1 MTIIRK
7 VLLTFMLLLP
17 VLAAAQDDAAVY
29 MQQAGGSA
37 LLFRGHRAHGY
48 PQPFNGTF
56 YWEGPGFKDGAV
68 RYNGKHYENLQLNVD
83 AVRQDLIVRTPSGGD
98 GKVLEGD
105 YVESFM
111 MGGHQ
116 FLHLRNLYG
125 GEAPAGYWEVLY
137 DGRAKVLKQVV
148 RILQK
153 DLNGSMRSSMGYD
166 GEYRE
171 GVHNI
176 FVYQEK
182 YCYMAEDGT
191 LVPLRSRSQLM
202 RFYKNHK
209 REINR
214 HISNLESSGR
224 LSMERYCTEV
234 VKYAEKLAEKL

>member
-7 VLLTFMLLLP
+7 VLLTLVVLLP
-17 VLAAAQDDAAVY
+17 ALAAAQDDAALY
-29 MQQAGGSA
+29 MEQAGGSA
-37 LLFRGHRAHGY
+37 LLFRGHRANGY
-48 PQPFNGTF
+48 PQPYNGTF
-56 YWEGPGFKDGAV
+56 YWNGPEFKEGAV
-68 RYNGKHYENLQLNVD
+68 HYNGKHYENLLLNVD

-98 GKVLEGD
+98 GKVLDSD

-125 GEAPAGYWEVLY
+125 EDAPSGYWEVLY

-153 DLNGSMRSSMGYD
+153 DLDGSLRSSIGYD
-166 GEYRE
+166 GEYRAD
-171 GVHNI
+171 VHNI
-176 FVYQEK
+176 FVYQPK

-202 RFYKNHK
+202 RFYKNNK
-209 REINR
+209 RQISR
-214 HISNLESSGR
+214 HMSNLESSGR
-224 LSMERYCTEV
+224 LSMERYCTEL
-234 VKYAEKLAEKL
+234 VKYAEKL